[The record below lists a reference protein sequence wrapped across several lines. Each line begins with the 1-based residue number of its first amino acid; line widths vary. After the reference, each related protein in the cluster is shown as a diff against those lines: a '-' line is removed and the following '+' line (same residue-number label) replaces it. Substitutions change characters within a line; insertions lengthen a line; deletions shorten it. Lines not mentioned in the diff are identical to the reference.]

1 MKAAARKRMESFLDA
16 LFKWNDRASLTAF
29 ANKKEAWRLGVEP
42 SLVAVPALPAG
53 TRVLDIGSG
62 GGFPALC
69 LAIAGTRLSFICAEP
84 SLRKS
89 LFLQRTSAELELDV
103 EVEVASA
110 DEVLRKRNDFRAVT
124 VRGVRL
130 RRGLVKR
137 LARALPEGGVLL
149 VWSGGDRLVE
159 YRRWMKDEGFDVEVR
174 PTGPTDSLL
183 LVGCR

>member
-1 MKAAARKRMESFLDA
+1 MKTDIEGKMDAFLDL
-16 LFKWNDRASLTAF
+16 LFEFNDRAALTAF
-29 ANKKEAWRLGVEP
+29 KSREEALRLGVEP
-42 SLVAVPALPAG
+42 SLAALPMLSAG
-53 TRVLDIGSG
+53 ARVLDIGSG
-62 GGFPALC
+62 GGFPGLC
-69 LAIAGTRLSFICAEP
+69 LAIAGDGLSVICAEP
-84 SLRKS
+84 APRKA
-89 LFLQRTSAELELDV
+89 LFLERTSAELELDV

-110 DEVLRKRNDFRAVT
+110 DEVLRRRNDFQAVT

-183 LVGCR
+183 LVGLR